1 MSWWR
6 VSLLGSTLVLL
17 CPIQWP
23 VALSCCWDNLPA
35 SYTNVG
41 CTVAN
46 VSRNPQE
53 VTERLDALIH
63 EIREKW
69 HRPALEEA
77 SIHGDVV
84 LVAHGHILR
93 AFAQRWTGRDLDD
106 SPAFLME
113 AGGVGTLRYVVS
125 GCHATA
131 SPFAPSLLG
140 L

>member
-1 MSWWR
+1 M
-6 VSLLGSTLVLL
+6 T
-17 CPIQWP
+17 
-23 VALSCCWDNLPA
+23 A
-35 SYTNVG
+35 
-41 CTVAN
+41 
-46 VSRNPQE
+46 
-53 VTERLDALIH
+53 RLDALIH
-63 EIREKW
+63 EIRERW

-113 AGGVGTLRYVVS
+113 AGGVGTLRYVLLVTTWR
-125 GCHATA
+125 CL
-131 SPFAPSLLG
+131 APKVLG